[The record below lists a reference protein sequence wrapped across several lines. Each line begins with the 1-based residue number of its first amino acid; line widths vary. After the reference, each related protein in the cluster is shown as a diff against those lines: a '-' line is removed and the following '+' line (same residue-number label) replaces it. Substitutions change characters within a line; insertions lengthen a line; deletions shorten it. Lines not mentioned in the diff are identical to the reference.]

1 MTTNQPEVEQALAGE
16 LAQLILDRVAP
27 DELVIFDE
35 TAEEYFQDPQAV
47 LDPKRREEAVGF
59 GLDLALLTPY
69 VLAVAS
75 SVVGWLVTTVADAAR
90 EESKPVVASFIRR
103 LFRRGEGTAP
113 EPVQPLTIEQA
124 RRMRDIAYQRA
135 KALGLV
141 DGQAALIADSVVGAV
156 LIAEWA
162 RHDPRRSPGSGA
174 GRAKHRTA

>member
-1 MTTNQPEVEQALAGE
+1 MTVNEPQAEQALACE

-27 DELVIFDE
+27 DELVIFEE

-69 VLAVAS
+69 VLAVATT
-75 SVVGWLVTTVADAAR
+75 VVGWLATTVAEAAR
-90 EESKPVVASFIRR
+90 EESKPMVASFIRR
-103 LFRRGEGTAP
+103 PFRRGDRRAHDS

-124 RRMRDIAYQRA
+124 RRVRDVAYQRA

-141 DGQAALIADSVVGAV
+141 DGQAMLIADSVVGAIV
-156 LIAEWA
+156 VAE
-162 RHDPRRSPGSGA
+162 
-174 GRAKHRTA
+174 